1 MEVLIK
7 RMEYTNV
14 FEKIGYGKEI
24 TDERL
29 DIIFETL
36 FYGTKDERIY
46 HESGDDMGYMV
57 DTGNIDVRTEGMS
70 YGMMMCVQ
78 MDKKKEFDRI
88 WKWAKTYMYMD
99 DGENKGFF
107 AWSCDLNGEKNAY
120 GPAPD
125 GEEYFAMALFF
136 AAHRWGNGE
145 GIFNY
150 EKEAQIILHDM
161 VHKGEKDG
169 VGRSMFDR
177 DNKMIRFICEVDFSD
192 PSYHLPHFYELF
204 AKWAAEEDRDFFKS
218 AAKAS
223 REYLKKACHPDTGMS
238 AEYAHYDGRPYDD
251 DTTTWGR
258 HDWYYSDAYRTIM
271 NICLDYSWFKADE
284 WEKSIAE
291 TFADNFVNK
300 IGFDNWN
307 HIFMIDGTMLDE
319 NALHPTAIIATNAM
333 TALASYNLNTEQC
346 LKKFFD
352 TPLRSGDRRYYD
364 NCLYFF
370 CFMALSGN
378 YRIY

>member
-1 MEVLIK
+1 
-7 RMEYTNV
+7 MEYTNV

>member
-1 MEVLIK
+1 MEVLTK
-7 RMEYTNV
+7 RMEYINV

>member
-1 MEVLIK
+1 
-7 RMEYTNV
+7 MEYKNV
-14 FEKIGYGKEI
+14 FEKIGYGKEV

-29 DIIFETL
+29 ELIFETL
-36 FYGTKDERIY
+36 FYGNEDERIY
-46 HESGDDMGYMV
+46 HEAGDDMGYMV

-88 WKWAKTYMYMD
+88 WKWSKTYMYMD
-99 DGENKGFF
+99 EGENKGFF

-150 EKEAQIILHDM
+150 EREAQMILHDM

-169 VGRSMFDR
+169 IGRSMFDR

-204 AKWAAEEDRDFFKS
+204 AKWAAEEDREFFKD

-284 WEKSIAE
+284 WAKSIAE

-300 IGFDNWN
+300 IGFENWN
-307 HIFMIDGTMLDE
+307 HIFMIDGTMLEE